1 MGENQ
6 SLLKQH
12 RYFGS
17 LGVFMKK
24 RIILSVFASFIFF
37 SCNYQIPEKV
47 AIKTKAQY
55 SFYLGD
61 FSQNFSD
68 YISVATLD
76 KQMNGNKAPGQTKI
90 NIYDYNPDGND
101 SVQKFLIDFKM
112 KEIPVDVAEYLKGMD
127 FSSQLNGQSFEKNVK
142 TPALTSA
149 PAQKTLHL
157 PDISEKI
164 RSTANFSVPGFPIA
178 ETGLA
183 ITIPPIS
190 RTINITSPDFKTMDF
205 SSGSLLFS
213 ILPGGVNPSPD
224 FHTSLK
230 VELQTKTGEVI
241 SSKSGVDITTGD
253 DIALPIAGKSIYPE
267 MKLVVSGNASGG
279 TLGHTTNFNVS
290 SRFSGDTKLS
300 KVTGLNMS
308 TAQLGTTNIENSFNA
323 ATSDNFVECT
333 IGENSYIKI
342 ISKLPEGW
350 SGVKANPV
358 ISVSGALDA
367 ADSEFDK
374 TAETQ
379 EFLLNRKLNLENKKF
394 KPGEIN
400 AGGTLSIELKNATI
414 TFGDTPAEIKIDTQF
429 AISKIKSI
437 TMDFTEIK
445 NQLKADL
452 SEALPVDVVKYVD
465 YMKLGESGIKITYTN
480 TFPAGNDVTIK
491 AKSDFFGLDET
502 KPIYSNKT
510 DENFSL
516 TGHEKTI
523 HPASDN
529 TVDFKVDFTLPPPL
543 SPSPADK
550 VYATLKDIELDK
562 EYKLAVKVDPVF
574 DWKEIGLKTDAVA
587 PINYNMDMGLS
598 FGSMFNEIQDKL
610 GESAFLNNI
619 YIDSIPV
626 YLYCAKPEGLNVLDD
641 LSFIGNIDINIKDEH
656 GNIQGETIQLA
667 DGSKH
672 FSFKPGK
679 ALVTDKNGI
688 VINNIEL
695 DEYAFSGHLER
706 IFNQRKPDGSFYDG
720 TMSVNSSIKFSGN
733 GGDPVVKIKKEELEN
748 LKSSAATS
756 IKISAR
762 IVLPLKFEIKNKDI
776 DIDILKLTSADP
788 NQDLFRR
795 TEATELDKINKY
807 IDAIKSVEIL
817 YAPVESFI
825 SYEGK
830 SASPKLVFDTNIS
843 SLAAPKHEF
852 SINGGSVL
860 IDIDD
865 TRQILQKYPFTP
877 KANFTFPK
885 GKFYIRRNATVGA
898 NLAIKIKTDGT
909 VPLFGD

>member
-1 MGENQ
+1 
-6 SLLKQH
+6 
-12 RYFGS
+12 
-17 LGVFMKK
+17 
-24 RIILSVFASFIFF
+24 
-37 SCNYQIPEKV
+37 
-47 AIKTKAQY
+47 
-55 SFYLGD
+55 
-61 FSQNFSD
+61 
-68 YISVATLD
+68 
-76 KQMNGNKAPGQTKI
+76 
-90 NIYDYNPDGND
+90 
-101 SVQKFLIDFKM
+101 
-112 KEIPVDVAEYLKGMD
+112 
-127 FSSQLNGQSFEKNVK
+127 
-142 TPALTSA
+142 
-149 PAQKTLHL
+149 
-157 PDISEKI
+157 
-164 RSTANFSVPGFPIA
+164 
-178 ETGLA
+178 
-183 ITIPPIS
+183 
-190 RTINITSPDFKTMDF
+190 
-205 SSGSLLFS
+205 
-213 ILPGGVNPSPD
+213 
-224 FHTSLK
+224 
-230 VELQTKTGEVI
+230 
-241 SSKSGVDITTGD
+241 
-253 DIALPIAGKSIYPE
+253 
-267 MKLVVSGNASGG
+267 
-279 TLGHTTNFNVS
+279 
-290 SRFSGDTKLS
+290 
-300 KVTGLNMS
+300 MS
-308 TAQLGTTNIENSFNA
+308 TSH
-323 ATSDNFVECT
+323 C
-333 IGENSYIKI
+333 
-342 ISKLPEGW
+342 
-350 SGVKANPV
+350 
-358 ISVSGALDA
+358 
-367 ADSEFDK
+367 
-374 TAETQ
+374 
-379 EFLLNRKLNLENKKF
+379 
-394 KPGEIN
+394 
-400 AGGTLSIELKNATI
+400 
-414 TFGDTPAEIKIDTQF
+414 
-429 AISKIKSI
+429 
-437 TMDFTEIK
+437 
-445 NQLKADL
+445 
-452 SEALPVDVVKYVD
+452 
-465 YMKLGESGIKITYTN
+465 
-480 TFPAGNDVTIK
+480 
-491 AKSDFFGLDET
+491 
-502 KPIYSNKT
+502 
-510 DENFSL
+510 
-516 TGHEKTI
+516 
-523 HPASDN
+523 
-529 TVDFKVDFTLPPPL
+529 PPPL
-543 SPSPADK
+543 SPAPADK

-562 EYKLAVKVDPVF
+562 EYKLSVKVDPIF
-574 DWKEIGLKTDAVA
+574 DWKEIGLKTNELT
-587 PINYNMDMGLS
+587 PIDFKMDMGLS

-626 YLYCAKPEGLNVLDD
+626 YLYCARPEGLNVLDD

-679 ALVTDKNGI
+679 ALITDKNGI

>member
-1 MGENQ
+1 
-6 SLLKQH
+6 
-12 RYFGS
+12 
-17 LGVFMKK
+17 MKK
-24 RIILSVFASFIFF
+24 KIIFFISAALIFF

-47 AIKTKAQY
+47 SIKTKAQY

-178 ETGLA
+178 ETGSA
-183 ITIPPIS
+183 ITIPPVS

-253 DIALPIAGKSIYPE
+253 DIALPVAGKSIYPE
-267 MKLVVSGNASGG
+267 MKLVVSGTASGG
-279 TLGHTTNFNVS
+279 TLGHTTNFNVT
-290 SRFSGDTKLS
+290 SRFSDDTKLS
-300 KVTGLNMS
+300 RVTGLKMS
-308 TAQLGTTNIENSFNA
+308 AAQLGTTNIENDFNV
-323 ATSDNFVECT
+323 ATSDNFIECT

-350 SGVKANPV
+350 SGVKTNPT
-358 ISVSGALDA
+358 ISVSGAMDA
-367 ADSEFDK
+367 ADGDFDK
-374 TAETQ
+374 TAET
-379 EFLLNRKLNLENKKF
+379 ESFLLNRTLNLENKQF
-394 KPGEIN
+394 KKGKIN
-400 AGGTLSIELKNATI
+400 ISGTFAIELDNATLNFES
-414 TFGDTPAEIKIDTQF
+414 TSTDIKIDTQF
-429 AISKIKSI
+429 AISKVKSV

-445 NQLKADL
+445 DRLKANL
-452 SEALPVDVVKYVD
+452 SEQMPLDVSKYVD
-465 YMKLGESGIKITYTN
+465 YMQLKESGIKVTYTN
-480 TFPAGNDVTIK
+480 TLPAGNDIKIK

-502 KPIYSNKT
+502 NEIYSNKI
-510 DENFSL
+510 DEILSL
-516 TGHEKTI
+516 MGQAKTI
-523 HPASDN
+523 HPSSDN
-529 TVDFKVDFTLPPPL
+529 TVDFNVDFTLPPPL
-543 SPSPADK
+543 SPAPADK

-562 EYKLAVKVDPVF
+562 EYKLSVKVDPIF
-574 DWKEIGLKTDAVA
+574 DWKEIGLKTNELT
-587 PINYNMDMGLS
+587 PIDFKMDMGLS

-626 YLYCAKPEGLNVLDD
+626 YLYCARPEGLNVLDD

-679 ALVTDKNGI
+679 ALITDKNGI

-898 NLAIKIKTDGT
+898 NLAIRIKTDGT
-909 VPLFGD
+909 VLLFGD